1 MPKLTEV
8 EILWLEED
16 LDDLNIM
23 IDSIWLDDLV
33 TLKDLCK
40 KKQRILNK
48 LGRLNVKEK
57 SGSKFVDWEF

>member
-48 LGRLNVKEK
+48 LGRLNLKEK